1 MRTAKP
7 YWKTSH
13 KCWYL
18 RLDGRDI
25 RLDTDEQ
32 KAQDEYFRIMAERTD
47 EPQDHDLTSDS
58 ATVRQL
64 LVAFLEWSKVND
76 SPGNHRY
83 YNQYLTGKRGFGA
96 YVSPSLRIRDLRNFH
111 VTGYL
116 QKHHAKHHAGS
127 IIPALKRPFNWAI
140 KEGYVRFNPIQG
152 VKRPPTIG
160 RAGNDDVYI
169 TPAEYDAL
177 IAAVPSDVFRDYIEF
192 MYETG
197 CRAEEINKLQTAWF
211 KSSQR
216 CCIIPA
222 PETKGHKSRRRP
234 KDRFIRL
241 NDRALEIAKQNAMKN
256 HGGKLFRNSA
266 GRPWESSVIRNHCKR
281 KWVRDAISRTIA
293 ATYFRHTFITD
304 ALMFGVKP
312 IEVVKLVGH
321 DSLEMIMQYYEHV
334 ENVDVDAKFMQRME
348 ARFNFGPTSKL
359 HARVG

>member
-32 KAQDEYFRIMAERTD
+32 KAQDEYFKIMAERSN
-47 EPQDHDLTSDS
+47 EPLEHDLTSES

-76 SPGNHRY
+76 TKGNHRY
-83 YNQYLTGKRGFGA
+83 YQQYLTGRRGFGA
-96 YVSPSLRIRDLRNFH
+96 YVSPSLRIRELRNFH

-116 QKHHAKHHAGS
+116 QKHHANHQAGS
-127 IIPALKRPFNWAI
+127 IVPALKRPFNWAI
-140 KEGYVRFNPIQG
+140 KEGYIQFNPIQG

-169 TPAEYDAL
+169 SPAEYDAL
-177 IAAVPSDVFRDYIEF
+177 IAAVPSDEFRDYIEF
-192 MYETG
+192 MYQTG
-197 CRAEEINKLQTAWF
+197 CRAEEINKLRSAWF
-211 KSSQR
+211 KPNQR

-222 PETKGHKSRRRP
+222 NESKGHKSRRRP
-234 KDRFIRL
+234 KDRIIRL
-241 NDRALEIAKQNAMKN
+241 NDRALEIAKRSAMKN
-256 HGGKLFRNSA
+256 QGGHLFRNSV
-266 GRPWESSVIRNHCKR
+266 GHPWASSVVGDRFGR
-281 KWVRDAISRTIA
+281 AWVTKAIGRRIA

-334 ENVDVDAKFMQRME
+334 ENVEVDAKWTQRME
-348 ARFNFGPTSKL
+348 PRFNFSSISKPR
-359 HARVG
+359 ARVG